1 MYESALA
8 PVAFSSTL
16 RRARRELGLTIA
28 QLAAQAGVSP
38 RLVSEF
44 ERGQRPHVSLA
55 TACGLLRLVGVH
67 LRAEAPSAVADEPAE
82 TAERAERRRQ
92 TWVGQQTTLRAQVDP
107 APPAAYAD
115 RLAAVAQA
123 SRLGHGLRD
132 DNRASGRKRDLDRL
146 PPVALEW

>member
-1 MYESALA
+1 MYESMLSPEWLA
-8 PVAFSSTL
+8 STL

-28 QLAAQAGVSP
+28 QLAAEAGVSP

-55 TACGLLRLVGVH
+55 TACTLLRLAGV
-67 LRAEAPSAVADEPAE
+67 RERVEAPSAVADDRAA
-82 TAERAERRRQ
+82 TAERAERRRR

-107 APPAAYAD
+107 PAPAAYAD

-123 SRLGHGLRD
+123 SRFGHALRD
-132 DNRASGRKRDLDRL
+132 AH
-146 PPVALEW
+146 VALREQREPHRVT